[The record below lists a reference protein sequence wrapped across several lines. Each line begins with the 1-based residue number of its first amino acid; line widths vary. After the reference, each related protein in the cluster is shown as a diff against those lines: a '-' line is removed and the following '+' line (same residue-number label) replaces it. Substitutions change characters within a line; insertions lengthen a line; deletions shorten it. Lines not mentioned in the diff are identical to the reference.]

1 MTGFFSSLFSFELEI
16 IEGCKLISLPLSLL
30 NIRETFKLF
39 TSSLKLCAGI
49 GATKY
54 LLEFNS
60 NINNYLDKF
69 LFYFLEKNYNF
80 Y

>member
-54 LLEFNS
+54 LLEFNCCGPK
-60 NINNYLDKF
+60 IL
-69 LFYFLEKNYNF
+69 LFGTLNKLG
-80 Y
+80 